1 MRINGIPNEHPARA
15 LNAHPARALLVA
27 GLILAS
33 AALAVVLFAVEPSH
47 AGGAYARSRPTAG
60 VRGAKAAK
68 TETLNESFHLH
79 LTKVKGSKIYAQG
92 KGTGTVTGAA
102 TFDLT
107 LVTASRATANFT
119 GTNSGGS
126 MTGVGTGSYRVSGS
140 MSYFSGNVTSVHGSG
155 HFAGVSNL
163 GIKISGV
170 VNRKT
175 FEMSMT
181 MSGKWH
187 E

>member
-1 MRINGIPNEHPARA
+1 MRINSIPNSHPARA
-15 LNAHPARALLVA
+15 LPIAW
-27 GLILAS
+27 LILAS
-33 AALAVVLFAVEPSH
+33 AALAVVLFAAEPSH
-47 AGGAYARSRPTAG
+47 AGGAHARNRTTVGA
-60 VRGAKAAK
+60 RGAKAAK

-92 KGTGTVTGAA
+92 KGTGTITGAA

-126 MTGVGTGSYRVSGS
+126 MTGVGTGSYRVAGP
-140 MSYFSGNVTSVHGSG
+140 MSYFSGSATSMHGSG
-155 HFAGVSNL
+155 RFAGVSNL

-181 MSGKWH
+181 MTGKWH
-187 E
+187 A

>member
-1 MRINGIPNEHPARA
+1 MRINAITNSTV
-15 LNAHPARALLVA
+15 RALLVT
-27 GLILAS
+27 GLILVS
-33 AALAVVLFAVEPSH
+33 AALAVVLFEVEPSH
-47 AGGAYARSRPTAG
+47 AGGAHARNHPVAG
-60 VRGAKAAK
+60 VRGAKAAR

-79 LTKVKGSKIYAQG
+79 LTKVKGNKLYAEG
-92 KGTGTVTGAA
+92 KSTGTIVGAV

-107 LVTASRATANFT
+107 LVTASRATANFI
-119 GTNSGGS
+119 GTNSSGS

-155 HFAGVSNL
+155 RYGRVANL
-163 GIKISGV
+163 GIKISGT

-181 MSGKWH
+181 MHGNWH

>member
-1 MRINGIPNEHPARA
+1 MRIKSIPNS
-15 LNAHPARALLVA
+15 NSARALLVA

-33 AALAVVLFAVEPSH
+33 AASSVVLLDVEPSH
-47 AGGAYARSRPTAG
+47 AGGAHARNRPTAG

-92 KGTGTVTGAA
+92 RGTGTITGAA
-102 TFDLT
+102 SFDLT

-119 GTNSGGS
+119 GSNSSGT
-126 MTGVGTGSYRVSGS
+126 MTGVGTGSYRVAGS
-140 MSYFSGNVTSVHGSG
+140 MSYFSGSVTSVHGSG
-155 HFAGVSNL
+155 HFAGVANI
-163 GIKISGV
+163 GIKISGS

-181 MSGKWH
+181 MHGNWH